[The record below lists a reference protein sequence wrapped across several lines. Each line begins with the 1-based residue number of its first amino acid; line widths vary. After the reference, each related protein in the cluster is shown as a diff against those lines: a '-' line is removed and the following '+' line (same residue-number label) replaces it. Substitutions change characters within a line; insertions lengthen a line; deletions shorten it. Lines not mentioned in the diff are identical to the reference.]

1 MTAEE
6 ETNSAATILGVHTA
20 MAWLTEREIERDPGA
35 RDSLLAFTEE
45 RMTRLVRAYPDLINA
60 AQAACGVVARA
71 ADGRPPKPFRL
82 HG

>member
-6 ETNSAATILGVHTA
+6 ETNGAATILAVHTA

-35 RDSLLAFTEE
+35 RDSLLAFTEA
-45 RMTRLVRAYPDLINA
+45 RMTRLVRLHPDLLGA

-71 ADGRPPKPFRL
+71 ADGMPTPPMRL
-82 HG
+82 HA

>member
-20 MAWLTEREIERDPGA
+20 MAWPTAREIERDPGA
-35 RDSLLAFTEE
+35 RESILAFTEA
-45 RMTRLVRAYPDLINA
+45 RMTRLVRMYPDLLEA

-71 ADGRPPKPFRL
+71 ADGKPAAPFRL

>member
-6 ETNSAATILGVHTA
+6 ETSGAGTSLAIHTA

-35 RDSLLAFTEE
+35 RDSLLAFAEA
-45 RMTRLVRAYPDLINA
+45 RMTRLVRLHPDLLGA

-71 ADGRPPKPFRL
+71 ADGKPATPMRL